1 MRKLTRTS
9 QPSRKA
15 LGSPNPSTAAIRHP
29 GPFGW
34 FAVCALALITACG
47 ADGPDAALT
56 EARATHQSEQ
66 QVAVTERVEDP
77 GWYDSAVD
85 FRGRTGERIV
95 WECGPG
101 PGPAELV
108 WGTDIYSDDSFV
120 CWAAVHAGAL
130 KVGEPAAIVIEILP
144 GQSSYRGSE
153 RNGVVSMDWN
163 TPWGGS
169 FRVIGRE

>member
-1 MRKLTRTS
+1 MKQITRTD
-9 QPSRKA
+9 KA
-15 LGSPNPSTAAIRHP
+15 ARSPKLSSSVLCSHGRSA
-29 GPFGW
+29 W
-34 FAVCALALITACG
+34 MAVCAMALIAACG
-47 ADGPDAALT
+47 AEAPDTAST
-56 EARATHQSEQ
+56 EARSTPRSER
-66 QVAVTERVEDP
+66 QVAITERVEDR
-77 GWYDSAVD
+77 GWLNSAMD
-85 FRGRTGERIV
+85 FRDRTGERIA

-130 KVGEPAAIVIEILP
+130 KVGEPATVIIEILP

-169 FRVIGRE
+169 FRVIGPE